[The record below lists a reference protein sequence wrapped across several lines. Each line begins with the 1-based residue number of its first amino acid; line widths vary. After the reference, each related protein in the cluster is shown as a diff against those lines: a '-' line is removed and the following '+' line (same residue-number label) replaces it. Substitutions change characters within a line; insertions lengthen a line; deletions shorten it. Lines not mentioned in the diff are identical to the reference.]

1 MIKVDHSTGSTIW
14 GKNIGYIVGTDILI
28 LRSVSI
34 QNVKIYTILA
44 SDPNQVSRSLIAI
57 FNYNGDVIEAF
68 GIIHPFNSTDTPNYY
83 LLPTS
88 INAFSDGS
96 YIFGS
101 LSSYVE
107 NSFGVSSYSFMDLTF
122 IRFNQDKNI
131 SWVTSI
137 DWMLQRESEHGV
149 YAFKNQ
155 LFFIFESNYTNYC
168 LGALDLIRG
177 YEVQPSKWLY
187 IQNNQTADKTVSIL
201 IISESWVIASVPN
214 GWYYSS
220 KDIAVFNTTSF
231 ALTKLFLSR
240 ISLILYS

>member
-14 GKNIGYIVGTDILI
+14 GKNIGYIVGPNILI

-34 QNVKIYTILA
+34 QNEKIYTILA

-57 FNYNGDVIEAF
+57 FNYNGDIIEAF

-137 DWMLQRESEHGV
+137 D
-149 YAFKNQ
+149 
-155 LFFIFESNYTNYC
+155 
-168 LGALDLIRG
+168 
-177 YEVQPSKWLY
+177 
-187 IQNNQTADKTVSIL
+187 
-201 IISESWVIASVPN
+201 
-214 GWYYSS
+214 
-220 KDIAVFNTTSF
+220 
-231 ALTKLFLSR
+231 
-240 ISLILYS
+240 